1 MWGDLGPYVT
11 LVRAS
16 FTMRAPS
23 AMSARQANSDRRS
36 TAVGYLRRSTS
47 QQEQSIPDQR
57 AAIERYAAQHHLQ
70 LIHFYTDDAITGTRT
85 KGRKA
90 FQAMMAA
97 AQRGDCEFGVVIV
110 YDIKRFG
117 RVDNDEAGHYRYVL
131 RTHGVEVRY
140 VSEHF
145 TGHSTDDLLRAVKQW
160 QAREESKD
168 LSKVTIRGL
177 LSKVASSQ
185 AEGCWM
191 GGVPPFGYD
200 LRYEKLSGAFMFHVR
215 HMRDRTKQLYDESW
229 KPLRTLGRG
238 QSPALTKQDHC
249 RLVLSC
255 QARVNTVREIYR
267 LYLEE
272 RRGFAAI
279 ADRFNRLGVPTIR
292 GTNWSNKCGGRWTC
306 SAIRQILTNPT
317 YVGDLA
323 WNRRTHG
330 KINQIRNGEAVERT
344 DALIRKSRHND
355 ELDWIIVQ
363 DTHPPIVSRYVW
375 ERSNWLIRERS
386 QVFLKEIHDT
396 GLPKLNLL
404 RRMSFR
410 WTGPPARFLL
420 SQLATC
426 AHCGSRYEGCVV
438 QNTRRKPQGKREHEY
453 LCGGWNRGR
462 RMCKKGAIPQHSL
475 EAVVIKQV
483 VEFYKR
489 YRGCRGRSRCLQAI
503 RPSVVLEERTV
514 AVIRRRLRAKITEL
528 DQAHLDPAP
537 GSDSGKTNI
546 ASRNPNTQDRKRAL
560 LERRLESLD
569 YIALSEDEIPEL
581 LDRMQIF
588 VEELHEILRGRDQE
602 ERLAA
607 IRRCVV
613 GITVD
618 AVSQRAQIE
627 LRDVPTILSVLDVG
641 PTPTVRVNLAHEPR
655 DRTDISPSSTHDICP
670 IGPLT

>member
-16 FTMRAPS
+16 STKREPS

-57 AAIERYAAQHHLQ
+57 EAIERYAARHNLQ
-70 LIHFYTDDAITGTRT
+70 LIRCYTDDAITGTRT
-85 KGRKA
+85 KDRKA
-90 FQAMMAA
+90 FQAMMAD
-97 AQRGDCEFGVVIV
+97 AQRDNCDFSVVIV

-117 RVDNDEAGHYRYVL
+117 RVDNDEAGHHRYLL

-200 LRYEKLSGAFMFHVR
+200 LRYEKPSGAFMFYVR
-215 HMRDRTKQLYDESW
+215 HMRDRTKELYDERW
-229 KPLRTLGRG
+229 KLLRTLSPDE
-238 QSPALTKQDHC
+238 SPALTKQDHC
-249 RLVLSC
+249 RLVLSG
-255 QARVNTVREIYR
+255 QDRVETVRGIYH

-279 ADRFNRLGVPTIR
+279 ADRLNRLGIPTIR
-292 GTNWSNKCGGRWTC
+292 GTSWSSRCGGKWTC
-306 SAIRQILTNPT
+306 SVVRQILANPA

-344 DALIRKSRHND
+344 DALIRKCRFNE
-355 ELDWIIVQ
+355 ELDWIVVRN
-363 DTHPPIVSRYVW
+363 THPPIVSRSVW
-375 ERSNWLIRERS
+375 ERVNWLIRERA
-386 QVFLKEIHDT
+386 QPFVKEIRDT
-396 GLPKLNLL
+396 ASPKLKLL
-404 RRMSFR
+404 RRISFR

-426 AHCGSRYEGCVV
+426 THCGSRYEGCVV
-438 QNTRRKPQGKREHEY
+438 QITRSKPQAKREHGY

-483 VEFYKR
+483 VGFYKR
-489 YRGCRGRSRCLQAI
+489 YRGCRGRNHCLQAI
-503 RPSVVLEERTV
+503 RRRVVLEERTV
-514 AVIRRRLRAKITEL
+514 DVIRRRLRAEITEL
-528 DQAHLDPAP
+528 DQAHQDPAH
-537 GSDSGKTNI
+537 GGDSATTNI

-560 LERRLESLD
+560 LERRLDSLD
-569 YIALSEDEIPEL
+569 HIALSEDEIPEL
-581 LDRMQIF
+581 LDRLQLF
-588 VEELHEILRGRDQE
+588 VKELQEILGGSDQE
-602 ERLAA
+602 ERLAV

-613 GITVD
+613 GITVN
-618 AVSQRAQIE
+618 AACQQAQIE
-627 LRDVPTILSVLDVG
+627 MREVPTILSVLDVG
-641 PTPTVRVNLAHEPR
+641 PTRTVRASLVHERADPGSGIRDGTPLAR
-655 DRTDISPSSTHDICP
+655 
-670 IGPLT
+670 